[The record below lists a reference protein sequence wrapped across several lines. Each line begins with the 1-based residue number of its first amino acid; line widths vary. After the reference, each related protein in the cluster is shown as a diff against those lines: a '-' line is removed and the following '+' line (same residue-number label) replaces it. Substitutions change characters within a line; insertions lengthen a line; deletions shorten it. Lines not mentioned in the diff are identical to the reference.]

1 MINKQNNSGV
11 SPVIGVILMVA
22 ITVIIAAVVANFV
35 LNLGQSLEE
44 EPTATVT
51 FDQSVSDFGG
61 QTYNVSVTVTNMGN
75 TDYIVVGTVGTAG
88 NPFHNGNASMM
99 AGGTEITDMNGVNS
113 MGAQFGSYDADDESE
128 VIYSGVLPTEVP
140 EAPNHAG
147 DAESIPE
154 AQNGSVVVSAGDQ
167 TIVTDLNE
175 TEQVQV
181 FGGIEGRE
189 AQVDSYTVDG
199 TLG

>member
-1 MINKQNNSGV
+1 MIRQENNDGV

-51 FDQSVSDFGG
+51 FDQEIDNFADQEYNITATVS
-61 QTYNVSVTVTNMGN
+61 NMGN
-75 TDYIVVGTVGTAG
+75 TDYLVIGTVGNAGDDFFDGNSTTLDDTAM
-88 NPFHNGNASMM
+88 NAP
-99 AGGTEITDMNGVNS
+99 
-113 MGAQFGSYDADDESE
+113 QFGTYEQGTDENS
-128 VIYSGVLPTEVP
+128 VTVYSGVYPTDVDQ
-140 EAPNHAG
+140 APNHAG
-147 DAESIPE
+147 QSESLPS
-154 AQNGSVVVSAGDQ
+154 ATDGAVLVSAGDQ
-167 TIVTDLNE
+167 VTVTGLND

-189 AQVDSYTVDG
+189 AQFDSVTVEG
-199 TLG
+199 TL